1 MSRKRGRATRVALGR
16 MDHLIEH
23 DRLELK
29 WDKPIGKTPADAE
42 CGTLTT
48 DSDGLFQTHELLKRL
63 PAEWSRQIAI
73 YHGSDAGSWYVAGCP
88 GLLIQNIEL
97 PPIVGW
103 WRV

>member
-1 MSRKRGRATRVALGR
+1 

-48 DSDGLFQTHELLKRL
+48 DSDGLFQIWDTGRKVN
-63 PAEWSRQIAI
+63 P
-73 YHGSDAGSWYVAGCP
+73 Y
-88 GLLIQNIEL
+88 
-97 PPIVGW
+97 
-103 WRV
+103 WREKTR